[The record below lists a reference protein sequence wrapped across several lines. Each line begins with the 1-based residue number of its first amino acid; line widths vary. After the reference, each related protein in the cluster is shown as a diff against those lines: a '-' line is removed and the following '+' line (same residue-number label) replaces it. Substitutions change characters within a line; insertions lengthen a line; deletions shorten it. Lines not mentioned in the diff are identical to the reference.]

1 MRVKSF
7 KDIIVRAVSE
17 GLKVASIYLP
27 PDVKEALQKVYL
39 EETNEA
45 AKAQLAAILR
55 NIELA
60 EKLKA
65 PICQDTGL
73 ITYYVKL
80 GAKFPAI
87 GVIEESLIEAT
98 RLATKQIPL
107 RPNSVDPITGR
118 NPGDNTG
125 RYTPVIMWDGV
136 DPEGDY
142 LEIIVVPKGGGSE
155 YVTVFI
161 MIPPGKGLEGVKEV
175 VLDAVVKA
183 GAMPCPP
190 TIIGVGIAGTVD
202 KAVYLAKKC
211 AVVRKIGS
219 RHPEPV
225 IADLEMK
232 LLDMINELG
241 IGTMGMG
248 GKTTALAVHID
259 YAYRHPATYAVAVV
273 FQCWAAR
280 RATITI
286 KSTGEYVIS
295 Q

>member
-1 MRVKSF
+1 VSLRDVIVK
-7 KDIIVRAVSE
+7 AVVE
-17 GLKVASIYLP
+17 GLRVASIYLP
-27 PDVKEALQKVYL
+27 PDVKEALQRAYR
-39 EETNEA
+39 EETNPA
-45 AKAQLAAILR
+45 AKAQLEAILR

-80 GAKFPAI
+80 GARFPAI
-87 GVIEESLIEAT
+87 DVVEEALVEAARVAT
-98 RLATKQIPL
+98 REIPL

-125 RYTPVIMWDGV
+125 RYTPVIVWDGV
-136 DPEGDY
+136 DPGGDY
-142 LEIIVVPKGGGSE
+142 LEVTVVPKGGGSE
-155 YVTVFI
+155 YVAVFT

-175 VLDAVVKA
+175 VLDAVVRA

-190 TIIGVGIAGTVD
+190 TIIGVGIAGTAD
-202 KAVYLAKKC
+202 MAIHLAKKC
-211 AVVRKIGS
+211 AVVRKVGS
-219 RHPEPV
+219 RHPEPA
-225 IADLEMK
+225 IAELEER
-232 LLDMINELG
+232 LLKMINELG

-248 GKTTALAVHID
+248 GKTTALDVHID

-280 RATITI
+280 RATVTI
-286 KSTGEYVIS
+286 KSTGEYTIV

>member
-1 MRVKSF
+1 MVTKELMVKALVEGIRV
-7 KDIIVRAVSE
+7 AT
-17 GLKVASIYLP
+17 IYLP
-27 PDVKEALQKVYL
+27 PDVKEALKRVYER
-39 EETNEA
+39 EESPV
-45 AKAQLAAILR
+45 AKAQLEAILR

-73 ITYYVKL
+73 LSFYIKV

-87 GVIEESLIEAT
+87 DLVEEAIIEAT
-98 RLATKQIPL
+98 RIATREIPL
-107 RPNSVDPITGR
+107 RPNTVDPITGR

-125 RYTPVIMWDGV
+125 RHAPVIVWDEV
-136 DPEGDY
+136 DPRGDY
-142 LEIIVVPKGGGSE
+142 LEVTIVPKGGGSE
-155 YVTVFI
+155 YVAVLA

-190 TIIGVGIAGTVD
+190 TIIGVGIAGAVD
-202 KAVYLAKKC
+202 KAVSLAKKC
-211 AVVRKIGS
+211 AVIRRVGS
-219 RHPEPV
+219 RHPEPRV
-225 IADLEMK
+225 AALEDQLLEMV
-232 LLDMINELG
+232 NELG

-248 GKTTALAVHID
+248 GRFTALDVHVD
-259 YAYRHPATYAVAVV
+259 YAHRHPATYAVAVV

-280 RATITI
+280 RATVTI
-286 KSTGEYVIS
+286 KPTGEYIVT

>member
-1 MRVKSF
+1 MVDFRNAVVK
-7 KDIIVRAVSE
+7 AVVE

-27 PDVKEALQKVYL
+27 PDVKEVLRRAY
-39 EETNEA
+39 EEEVNPA
-45 AKAQLAAILR
+45 AKAQLEAIRR
-55 NIELA
+55 NIDLA

-73 ITYYVKL
+73 VTYYVKL

-87 GVIEESLIEAT
+87 DVVEEALIEAT
-98 RLATKQIPL
+98 RIATKEVPL

-125 RYTPVIMWDGV
+125 RYAPVIVWDGI
-136 DPEGDY
+136 DPQGDY
-142 LEIIVVPKGGGSE
+142 LEVTVVPKGGGSE
-155 YVTVFI
+155 YVAVFT

-175 VLDAVVKA
+175 ILDAVVKA

-190 TIIGVGIAGTVD
+190 TIIGVGIAGTAD
-202 KAVYLAKKC
+202 MAIHLAKKC
-211 AVVRKIGS
+211 AVVRKIGTK
-219 RHPEPV
+219 HPEPAV
-225 IADLEMK
+225 ADLERRI
-232 LLDMINELG
+232 LEMINKLG

-280 RATITI
+280 RATVVV
-286 KSTGEYVIS
+286 KSTGEYTVS

>member
-1 MRVKSF
+1 MVDFRDAIVK
-7 KDIIVRAVSE
+7 AVVE

-27 PDVKEALQKVYL
+27 PDVKEALQRAY
-39 EETNEA
+39 EEEVNPA
-45 AKAQLAAILR
+45 AKAQLEAIRR
-55 NIELA
+55 NIDLA

-73 ITYYVKL
+73 VTYYVKL

-87 GVIEESLIEAT
+87 DVVEEALIEAT
-98 RLATKQIPL
+98 RIATKEVPL

-125 RYTPVIMWDGV
+125 RYTPVIVWDGI
-136 DPEGDY
+136 DPQGDY
-142 LEIIVVPKGGGSE
+142 LEVTVVPKGGGSE
-155 YVTVFI
+155 YVAVFT

-175 VLDAVVKA
+175 ILDAVVKA

-190 TIIGVGIAGTVD
+190 TIIGVGIAGTAD
-202 KAVYLAKKC
+202 MAIHLAKKC
-211 AVVRKIGS
+211 AVVRKIGTK
-219 RHPEPV
+219 HPEPTV
-225 IADLEMK
+225 ADLERRILEMVNK
-232 LLDMINELG
+232 LG

-248 GKTTALAVHID
+248 GKTTALAVHVD

-280 RATITI
+280 RATVVV
-286 KSTGEYVIS
+286 KSTGEYTVS

>member
-1 MRVKSF
+1 MVDFRDAIVK
-7 KDIIVRAVSE
+7 AVVE

-27 PDVKEALQKVYL
+27 PDVKEALQRAY
-39 EETNEA
+39 EEEVNPA
-45 AKAQLAAILR
+45 AKAQLEAIRR
-55 NIELA
+55 NIDLA

-73 ITYYVKL
+73 VTYYVKL

-87 GVIEESLIEAT
+87 DVVEEALIEAT
-98 RLATKQIPL
+98 RIATKEVPL

-125 RYTPVIMWDGV
+125 RYTPVIVWDGI
-136 DPEGDY
+136 DPQGDY
-142 LEIIVVPKGGGSE
+142 LEVTVVPKGGGSE
-155 YVTVFI
+155 YVAVFT

-175 VLDAVVKA
+175 ILDAVVKA

-190 TIIGVGIAGTVD
+190 TIIGVGIAGTAD
-202 KAVYLAKKC
+202 MAIHLAKKC
-211 AVVRKIGS
+211 AVVRKIGTK
-219 RHPEPV
+219 HPEPTV
-225 IADLEMK
+225 ADLERRI
-232 LLDMINELG
+232 LEMINKLG

-248 GKTTALAVHID
+248 GKTTALAVHVD

-280 RATITI
+280 RATVVV
-286 KSTGEYVIS
+286 KSTGEYTVS

>member
-1 MRVKSF
+1 VSLR
-7 KDIIVRAVSE
+7 DTIVRAVVE
-17 GLKVASIYLP
+17 AIRVASVYLP
-27 PDVKEALQKVYL
+27 PDVKDALRRAHSAEV
-39 EETNEA
+39 NPA
-45 AKAQLAAILR
+45 AKAQLEAILR
-55 NIELA
+55 NVELA

-73 ITYYVKL
+73 ITFYVKL

-87 GVIEESLIEAT
+87 DVVEEALVEAT
-98 RLATKQIPL
+98 RVATREIPL
-107 RPNSVDPITGR
+107 RPNSVDPITGK

-125 RYTPVIMWDGV
+125 RYTPVIIWDAV
-136 DPEGDY
+136 DPKGDY
-142 LEIIVVPKGGGSE
+142 LEVAVVPKGGGSE
-155 YVTVFI
+155 YVAVFT

-190 TIIGVGIAGTVD
+190 TIIGVGIAGTAD
-202 KAVYLAKKC
+202 MAIHLAKKC
-211 AVVRKIGS
+211 AVLRKVGS
-219 RHPEPV
+219 RHPEPP
-225 IADLEMK
+225 IAKLEER
-232 LLDMINELG
+232 LLEMINELG

-248 GKTTALAVHID
+248 GRTTALDVHVD

-280 RATITI
+280 RATVTI
-286 KSTGEYVIS
+286 KPTGEYTIV